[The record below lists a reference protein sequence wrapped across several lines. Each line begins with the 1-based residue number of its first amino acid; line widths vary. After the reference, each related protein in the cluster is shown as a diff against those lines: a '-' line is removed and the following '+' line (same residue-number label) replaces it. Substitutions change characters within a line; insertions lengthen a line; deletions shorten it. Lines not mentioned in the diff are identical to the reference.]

1 MKQNVEWG
9 IQYLF
14 HSPRSQTAQQVQAQA
29 QAQAQAQ
36 EAKLRWVEGHR
47 DSHPTSQKA
56 RFVTMRCNF

>member
-14 HSPRSQTAQQVQAQA
+14 HSPRSQTAQQA